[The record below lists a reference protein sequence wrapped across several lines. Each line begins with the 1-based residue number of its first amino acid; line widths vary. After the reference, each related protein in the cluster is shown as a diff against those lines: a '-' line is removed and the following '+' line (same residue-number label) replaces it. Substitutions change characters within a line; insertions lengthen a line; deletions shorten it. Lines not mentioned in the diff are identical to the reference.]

1 MKLKEGYRV
10 PLEYGN
16 YGLYEV
22 GAKDEN
28 GFDAIYDLDMGQYV
42 PIEMIDWARIE
53 KEPESVI
60 KD

>member
-16 YGLYEV
+16 YGLYED
-22 GAKDEN
+22 GAKED
-28 GFDAIYDLDMGQYV
+28 GMDVIWDLDSGRYV
-42 PIEMIDWARIE
+42 PIEMIDYDRIE
-53 KEPESVI
+53 KDPSSVL